1 MKNIIQYVALIFTTF
16 IVSCKEDNF
25 LDGNETTLT
34 GSVMEGNFNTPIQG
48 AKIYIWQYG
57 RTNDLYKSQTFRQ
70 KIVDSA
76 VTDNF
81 GKYAVSF
88 RGTTSAVSYK
98 PDFQVGKEYYFMY
111 PNKELERG
119 SNNALHLVA
128 YKACILKAKVVYS
141 DNLPNPLNVHTYS
154 EINPSWHL
162 STFKLYGPK
171 VDTTLMITLIPNK
184 ANHIT
189 FNFFIG
195 YNPVFYSEIIKP
207 NLSLDTLFRSFNLS
221 LKDFKR

>member
-25 LDGNETTLT
+25 LDGNETILT

-98 PDFQVGKEYYFMY
+98 PDFQAGKEYYFMY
-111 PNKELERG
+111 PTKELEREK
-119 SNNALHLVA
+119 NNTFDLVA

-141 DNLPNPLNVHTYS
+141 DNLPNPLNVRTYS
-154 EINPSWHL
+154 EINPSWNL
-162 STFKLYGPK
+162 STFKLNGPK
-171 VDTTLMITLIPNK
+171 VDTTIMIKLIPNK
-184 ANHIT
+184 QNPIT
-189 FNFFIG
+189 FFFFIG
-195 YNPVFYSEIIKP
+195 NNSVFYTETIKP
-207 NLSLDTLFRSFNLS
+207 SLSLDTLFRSFNLS
-221 LKDFKR
+221 SKDFK